1 MLADPFFLYLRQTV
15 LDHFIIFLFL
25 EKMHKWTVFEKK
37 IHNLLMAILTITN
50 NDKAQDPSQNTLFLS
65 YIIDQELFKY
75 VDEIIQILIGNI

>member
-1 MLADPFFLYLRQTV
+1 
-15 LDHFIIFLFL
+15 
-25 EKMHKWTVFEKK
+25 MHKWTVFEKK

-65 YIIDQELFKY
+65 YIIDHELIKY